1 MTVIG
6 VCEWLEG
13 TSLAALI
20 KESAY
25 GFPTVVGIHII
36 GLVFSVGTLLWVDFR
51 MLGWAMRG
59 TRVSE
64 VYRTLAP
71 WFIAGFATM
80 LVSGMVLFTAF
91 ATLAYANVYF
101 RLKLVALL
109 LAGANALAFH
119 LLTQRSSVEWDAAA
133 RPALLVRAA
142 GLASLCLWTA
152 VIIAGRM
159 MSYTMFSFPGG

>member
-1 MTVIG
+1 MTILAF
-6 VCEWLEG
+6 CEWLES

-25 GFPTVVGIHII
+25 GFPIVVGIHIV

-51 MLGWAMRG
+51 MLGWVMRG
-59 TRVSE
+59 LRVSE

-71 WFIAGFATM
+71 WFIVGFATM
-80 LVSGMVLFTAF
+80 LVSGAVLFTAF

-119 LLTQRSSVEWDAAA
+119 LLTQRSSVEWDAAP
-133 RPALLVRAA
+133 RPSLGVRAA
-142 GLASLCLWTA
+142 GLASLFLWTA
-152 VIIAGRM
+152 VILAGRM

>member
-1 MTVIG
+1 MNVIA

-13 TSLAALI
+13 TWLATLI
-20 KESAY
+20 KESPY
-25 GFPTVVGIHII
+25 GFPVVVGIHII
-36 GLVFSVGTLLWVDFR
+36 GLAFSVGTLLWVDFR
-51 MLGWAMRG
+51 MLGWVMRG
-59 TRVSE
+59 LRVSD

-80 LVSGMVLFTAF
+80 LVSGAVLFTAF

-119 LLTQRSSVEWDAAA
+119 SLTQRSLAEWDAAP
-133 RPALLVRAA
+133 RPALSVRAA
-142 GLASLCLWTA
+142 GIASLALWTA
-152 VIIAGRM
+152 VILAGRM